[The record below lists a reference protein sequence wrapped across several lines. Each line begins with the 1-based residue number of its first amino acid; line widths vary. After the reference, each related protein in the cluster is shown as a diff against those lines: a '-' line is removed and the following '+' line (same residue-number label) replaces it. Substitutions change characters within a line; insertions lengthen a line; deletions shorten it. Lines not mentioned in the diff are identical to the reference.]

1 MSNHSL
7 SALLDQ
13 ISKAENQCATP
24 SDEDSYSYLEENTS
38 NTSENISIEM
48 KEHDDTLLQGYNQF
62 PPSYSPAFLKKMR
75 EKDMKC
81 HKRAKDFLSGFI
93 DKDPNLHTEKKIKLI
108 KRSLKFMRKFKRIY
122 VEEPKCYFPIER
134 ILLPTTNP
142 WKVKATKNCQNKKT
156 NDCNT
161 INTVRGAGIETRDVV
176 KEIVNTPDH
185 QAAFSTASDTP
196 TTYCK
201 TIETTTGNTIEF
213 GLCENFSRNI
223 HSPVDNRIAIIDRS
237 DPAGTISHYNWLIVE
252 GRLRDII
259 LNDTGVHNKQFGS
272 AYSYKGVKV
281 ITCANKE
288 SLDFLVQ
295 TISNLDNLWDGSQLS
310 AVSIA
315 DIPYTATLTAW
326 IPPPQIDAEHILKI
340 LEKQNPNLQTSNWK
354 VIKSSSSS
362 EKGGQTIHVIAD
374 KEGESY
380 LKQCNGKLNFGLGS
394 IRFRLEKKK

>member
-7 SALLDQ
+7 GALLDQ

-38 NTSENISIEM
+38 NTSENISEDNVAILTTNGLDSIEM
-48 KEHDDTLLQGYNQF
+48 KEHDDTLLQGYNQS

-81 HKRAKDFLSGFI
+81 HKRAIDFLSGFI
-93 DKDPNLHTEKKIKLI
+93 DKDPNLHTEKEIKLI

-122 VEEPKCYFPIER
+122 VEEPKCSFPIER

-142 WKVKATKNCQNKKT
+142 WKVKATKECKNKKT

-161 INTVRGAGIETRDVV
+161 INTVSGAGRETRDVGE
-176 KEIVNTPDH
+176 EIVNTPDH
-185 QAAFSTASDTP
+185 QAAFSTASDMP

-223 HSPVDNRIAIIDRS
+223 QRNEDGRIERKDSPVDNRIAIIDRS
-237 DPAGTISHYNWLIVE
+237 DSAGIISHYNWLIVE

-295 TISNLDNLWDGSQLS
+295 T
-310 AVSIA
+310 
-315 DIPYTATLTAW
+315 
-326 IPPPQIDAEHILKI
+326 
-340 LEKQNPNLQTSNWK
+340 
-354 VIKSSSSS
+354 
-362 EKGGQTIHVIAD
+362 
-374 KEGESY
+374 
-380 LKQCNGKLNFGLGS
+380 F
-394 IRFRLEKKK
+394 